1 MLPVAG
7 IVAGIAPVYPKTGDM
22 KVFTDRACRG
32 INSHC
37 PVKVTMFTGAIDT
50 DRVNFAERSLA

>member
-7 IVAGIAPVYPKTGDM
+7 FVAGIAPVYPKTGDM
-22 KVFTDRACRG
+22 KVFTDQLVAAFTPIR
-32 INSHC
+32 

-50 DRVNFAERSLA
+50 DRLNFAERSLA